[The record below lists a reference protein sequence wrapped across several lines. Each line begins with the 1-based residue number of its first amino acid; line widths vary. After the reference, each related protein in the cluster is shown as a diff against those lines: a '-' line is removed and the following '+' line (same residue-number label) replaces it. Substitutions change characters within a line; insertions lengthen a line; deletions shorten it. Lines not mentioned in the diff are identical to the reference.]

1 MLSFNAGMLKAYF
14 ICGTQDLKPE
24 QDLVVV
30 VQTAL
35 RAGITAY
42 QFRDKGKGSTLTPE
56 TRVAVAKRLKDLCQ
70 LANVPFI
77 VDDDVDL
84 AKQVHADGIHVGQSD
99 EGVEAVITELGDQ
112 AFIGLSCSNE
122 AEITAANPIDG
133 IAYYG
138 SGPVFP
144 TGSKADADPV
154 IGLDGL
160 QHLVALANRP
170 VVGIGGITVD
180 QLPAVI
186 KTGAAGSSVISMIAG
201 SDDIAGTVK
210 AMLNA

>member
-1 MLSFNAGMLKAYF
+1 MISFEPSMLKAYF
-14 ICGTQDLKPE
+14 ICGTQDLRPD
-24 QDLVVV
+24 QDLVET

-42 QFRDKGKGSTLTPE
+42 QFRDKGAGSTLTPE
-56 TRVAVAKRLKDLCQ
+56 TRLTVAKRLKDLCH
-70 LANVPFI
+70 LAYVPFI
-77 VDDDVDL
+77 VDDDVEL
-84 AKQVHADGIHVGQSD
+84 AKRVHADGIHVGQSD
-99 EGVEAVITELGDQ
+99 EGVQSVIAEMGDQ

-122 AEITAANPIDG
+122 AEIKAANAIDG

-160 QHLVALANRP
+160 QHLVELATRP

-201 SDDIAGTVK
+201 SSDVAGTVK
-210 AMLNA
+210 AMKEA